1 MHLPGERQPNADLM
15 QRWTGEVMA
24 DGSKYLQGES
34 QRRDGAPADPTYL
47 PEIPLPRDLPPDPVP
62 IADMAEIFGVTH
74 RTLHFYEE
82 KGLLSAR
89 RIGLMR
95 VYGRGDIARMA
106 LINACR
112 EIGMPVAGIQDLME
126 TLKSARSE
134 LEANAIFEE
143 ALNARKREL
152 TANLSTIHRQLQQ
165 LASLLSHEAIDGR
178 SERSN
183 RHASIGLDGIE
194 RHCLEL
200 MAEGYTPLRVARAL
214 SLTSSQVTAL
224 ESAIIRKLDA
234 NNRFQAV
241 AKAVLLGIVA
251 S

>member
-1 MHLPGERQPNADLM
+1 
-15 QRWTGEVMA
+15 MA
-24 DGSKYLQGES
+24 DGSKYLQS
-34 QRRDGAPADPTYL
+34 DGNPVDGMHAAALYL
-47 PEIPLPRDLPPDPVP
+47 PDIPLPRDLPDEP
-62 IADMAEIFGVTH
+62 IAIAEMADLFGVTH

-82 KGLLSAR
+82 KGLIAAR

-95 VYGRGDIARMA
+95 VYTHADITRMA
-106 LINACR
+106 LVNACR
-112 EIGMPVAGIQDLME
+112 EIGMPVAGIQELME

-134 LEANAIFEE
+134 PEANGIFEE
-143 ALNARKREL
+143 ALAARKREL
-152 TANLSTIHRQLQQ
+152 TASLSTIHRQLQQ

-178 SERSN
+178 SERLN
-183 RHASIGLDGIE
+183 RHASIALDENE

-200 MAEGYTPLRVARAL
+200 MAEGYAPLRVARAL
-214 SLTSSQVTAL
+214 SMTSSQVTAL
-224 ESAIIRKLDA
+224 ETTIIRKLDA